1 MNGRILTLKA
11 RRFLA
16 VLSVVAA
23 AGVMPVVTAGTA
35 HADAF
40 DCVEY
45 LKGKGYRVGPVV
57 TSACG
62 YHSVIGF
69 NPVCIVKL
77 QDVGVAAGHANRA
90 CTLA

>member
-1 MNGRILTLKA
+1 MTLKV

-16 VLSVVAA
+16 ALSVAAA
-23 AGVMPVVTAGTA
+23 AGVVPVATAGTA

-45 LKGKGYRVGPVV
+45 LKSKGYRVGPVV

-62 YHSVIGF
+62 YHTTLGF
-69 NPVCIVKL
+69 HPACIFKL
-77 QDVGVAAGHANRA
+77 QSVRVDPGHANRA
-90 CTLA
+90 CVLA

>member
-1 MNGRILTLKA
+1 MTMKV

-16 VLSVVAA
+16 ALGVAA
-23 AGVMPVVTAGTA
+23 AAGIVPVAAAGTA

-45 LKGKGYRVGPVV
+45 LKDKGYRVGPVV

-69 NPVCIVKL
+69 HPVCIVKL
-77 QDVGVAAGHANRA
+77 QDVGVRAGHANRA